1 MNKYHVTDI
10 DLYLCEIGD
19 GDPEFQLSQQEEYV
33 LNQRCKGT
41 RWKAKDED
49 DLINQIEDFI
59 GHPIETMTYKTNNL
73 IVKYP
78 SYRNEEVEK

>member
-1 MNKYHVTDI
+1 MNKYLVTDI

-49 DLINQIEDFI
+49 DETLEKIE
-59 GHPIETMTYKTNNL
+59 
-73 IVKYP
+73 KYEDRLK
-78 SYRNEEVEK
+78 YFLKK